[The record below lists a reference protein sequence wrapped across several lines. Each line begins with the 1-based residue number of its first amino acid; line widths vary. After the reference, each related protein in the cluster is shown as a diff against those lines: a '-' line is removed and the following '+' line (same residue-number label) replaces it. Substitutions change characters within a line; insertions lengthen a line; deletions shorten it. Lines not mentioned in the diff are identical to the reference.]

1 MGVEHRLCESS
12 LNTVHGSA
20 SEIIFLMKVMVSNRF
35 SIVVINGSNC
45 GPDPFKVYVTRS
57 ISLTFSPMG
66 VEHGLCESSLNIV
79 HGSASELI
87 FLMKVMGSDRF
98 SITVMNGS
106 NCGPDPFKMYV
117 TRSISL
123 IFSPMVVSEST
134 QDFVCCR

>member
-1 MGVEHRLCESS
+1 MGVEHGLGESS

-35 SIVVINGSNC
+35 LVVEMNGSNC
-45 GPDPFKVYVTRS
+45 GPDSFKVYVTRS
-57 ISLTFSPMG
+57 ISLIFSPMG

-87 FLMKVMGSDRF
+87 FLMKVMGSNRF
-98 SITVMNGS
+98 SIAVMNGS
-106 NCGPDPFKMYV
+106 NCGPNPFKMYV
-117 TRSISL
+117 TRSIFL

-134 QDFVCCR
+134 